1 MEAIKKLASAY
12 LVGISTVV
20 AVFFIINIFLVD
32 AISVLA
38 VWHVLDVLMLVG
50 LALGMGFN
58 YAHKIRVGGREAGDQ
73 VSRGHLK
80 ANVAFYTTTVITI
93 LFLPTGSGSWS
104 PATSARATTTRPGH
118 LGGGGHCSAHRV
130 GRHRLPPLAGD
141 LQRMTRA
148 EG

>member
-1 MEAIKKLASAY
+1 MEAIKKLAGAY
-12 LVGISTVV
+12 LVGISIVV

-73 VSRGHLK
+73 VSRGYLK

-93 LFLPTGSGSWS
+93 LSCKLVRVPGHRRRQPGRQ
-104 PATSARATTTRPGH
+104 PHRLGH

>member
-1 MEAIKKLASAY
+1 MEAIKKLAGAY
-12 LVGISTVV
+12 LVGISIVV
-20 AVFFIINIFLVD
+20 AVFFIINLFLVG

-73 VSRGHLK
+73 VSRGYLE

-93 LFLPTGSGSWS
+93 LFLHNWFAFLVTGDVSQGDNHTAWASGRWWTLFCPSCWAS
-104 PATSARATTTRPGH
+104 PVAASGGRPP
-118 LGGGGHCSAHRV
+118 AHDP
-130 GRHRLPPLAGD
+130 G
-141 LQRMTRA
+141 
-148 EG
+148 